1 MLNPIMKKR
10 AAKTRRAIRTRA
22 RIRGTEARPR
32 LTVFRSSA
40 HIYAQV
46 INDDVGRTLA
56 SASDLT
62 VDGVKGK
69 KPLEIAAL
77 IGAEVAKNAVAAG
90 VTTVVFDRGS
100 YLYHGRV
107 KAVADAAR
115 AAGLVF

>member
-1 MLNPIMKKR
+1 MFKRILKKR

-22 RIRGTEARPR
+22 RIRGTAARPR
-32 LTVFRSSA
+32 LSVFRSSA

-46 INDDVGRTLA
+46 INDETGRTLA

-62 VDGVKGK
+62 IDAKGK
-69 KPLEIAAL
+69 KPLEVAAL
-77 IGAEVAKNAVAAG
+77 VGAEVANHAKAAG

-107 KAVADAAR
+107 KRLADAAR
-115 AAGLVF
+115 EAGLAF